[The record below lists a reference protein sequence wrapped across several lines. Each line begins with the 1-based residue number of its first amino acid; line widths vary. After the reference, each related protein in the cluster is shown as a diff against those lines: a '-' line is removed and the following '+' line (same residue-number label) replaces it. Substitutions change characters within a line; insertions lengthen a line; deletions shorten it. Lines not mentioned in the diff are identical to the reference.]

1 MKRTTT
7 TAACAAAV
15 LLTAALAGCS
25 DSSDNSSR
33 TGYGTTSSASASASA
48 SPKQAT
54 VDTKTAGDLGTILV
68 DDKGRTLYLFLADK
82 KNKSNCNGD
91 CAKAWPP
98 FLTKGK
104 PKAGKGADEKLL
116 DTTKRS
122 DGDEQVTYNGHPLYY
137 YSGDSKPG
145 QTNGQDL
152 NQFGAVWYVVDA
164 KGKQV
169 ES

>member
-33 TGYGTTSSASASASA
+33 TGYGTTPSASASA
-48 SPKQAT
+48 SPTQAT
-54 VDTKTAGDLGTILV
+54 VDTKSAGKLGTILV

-91 CAKAWPP
+91 CAKTWPP

-122 DGDEQVTYNGHPLYY
+122 DGNEQVTYNGHPLYH
-137 YSGDSKPG
+137 YSGDTKPG